1 MDEKTLAEY
10 WDTIPSRK
18 DDALTYYDLC
28 HVWGMDKR
36 TVRKVLHDLSCFDNG
51 DDLVLIRSAR
61 GCGFYKT
68 DNKREIAEYRAELLG
83 RGKRTLAP
91 LRKIDRVLRVDGG
104 QLALENN
111 IRAMRI
117 DRGMKQE
124 EVCARMKAY
133 DAGFDVSMLSRLE
146 NDRCLPTP
154 WQLAH
159 LASIFGC
166 AASDL
171 VNGDLIQC
179 AEQTLHSD
187 LQAANNR

>member
-1 MDEKTLAEY
+1 MVDQTLSAY
-10 WDTIPSRK
+10 WDTIPNDK
-18 DDALTYYDLC
+18 NDALTYYDLC
-28 HVWGMDKR
+28 EVWGVEKR
-36 TVRKVLHDLSCFDNG
+36 TVRNILHNLSCFDNG

-68 DNKREIAEYRAELLG
+68 DDKREIAEYRAELLS

-91 LRKIDRVLRVDGG
+91 LRKIDRVLHADGG
-104 QLALENN
+104 QLVLENN

-154 WQLAH
+154 WHLAH

-171 VNGDLIQC
+171 INGDLIQA

-187 LQAANNR
+187 LQAAENR